1 MSLIL
6 LGKIPQENNALDTLG
21 TQTWEWMYE
30 PGYHLGRVQGSWW
43 LSPDVQ
49 AEGGKL
55 LLLPGFPDCVFLWV
69 VEAPEAKIGGED
81 HRLLKRD

>member
-1 MSLIL
+1 
-6 LGKIPQENNALDTLG
+6 
-21 TQTWEWMYE
+21 MYE
-30 PGYHLGRVQGSWW
+30 PGHRLGHRGLRKSPGSWW
-43 LSPDVQ
+43 PSPDVQ

-55 LLLPGFPDCVFLWV
+55 LLLPGFPDCVYPWV